1 MTLCPGCRTAREHL
15 LDLMRM
21 PWERLLSRYEF
32 MIALASFRRN
42 MDFYSAMDRGQLK
55 TSYSQIVSFSPARM
69 LVADVLISS
78 YNKRRCEGDRQTR
91 RPSAPR
97 SPLRAV
103 PCELSEAAAL
113 ALGNCVPRR
122 FVHECISGQIWG
134 SYEEMVLSTL
144 ASVET
149 VRAGALKYLALVR
162 ASVRNVSS
170 LHTVVALAMTG
181 WQRNPSDGCACG
193 VWAQALE
200 LISCFVPDAE
210 TALSVQDE
218 TRVSAYIR
226 TIMDISEEPASH
238 RPRDAATSE
247 PAPDYGHVFRDL
259 LVSGLEGTCRDAR
272 ERDISSQRRVG
283 RSHWRANGSTLTT
296 RSPPASS
303 TAQQTPAQDLE
314 PPPNVGSRHR

>member
-1 MTLCPGCRTAREHL
+1 
-15 LDLMRM
+15 M

-103 PCELSEAAAL
+103 PCELSSRAL
-113 ALGNCVPRR
+113 ALGQPRPEEIR
-122 FVHECISGQIWG
+122 HQCISDRSGELRG
-134 SYEEMVLSTL
+134 DGAVDAGLCR
-144 ASVET
+144 T
-149 VRAGALKYLALVR
+149 VRAER
-162 ASVRNVSS
+162 
-170 LHTVVALAMTG
+170 
-181 WQRNPSDGCACG
+181 
-193 VWAQALE
+193 QALE

-247 PAPDYGHVFRDL
+247 PAPDHGHVFRDL
-259 LVSGLEGTCRDAR
+259 LVSGLEGTCRDAEGAR
-272 ERDISSQRRVG
+272 YLASAPQGARD
-283 RSHWRANGSTLTT
+283 WRANGSTLTT